1 MRSTW
6 FLVLLIRPA
15 FVCKKRY
22 WSGLGWRRFRKKHV
36 TTNNVW
42 MDKIALL
49 SYTPKNTNVSAFW
62 IEVRRHKKITIVHCA
77 PCRESF
83 FLHSLHCIV
92 LLNHHT
98 ASQSVRSHLVV
109 QSFKS
114 KVPPWPISA
123 AIYTTFSISSRI
135 IQLSQPFLELLIIQ
149 GSTFWTLWIESCK
162 ITAKTPSGV

>member
-6 FLVLLIRPA
+6 SLVLLIRPA

-22 WSGLGWRRFRKKHV
+22 WSGLGWRMFRKNHV

-49 SYTPKNTNVSAFW
+49 TPKNTKVSAFL
-62 IEVRRHKKITIVHCA
+62 IEVRRQKNQLQLCIVHLAGKAFSCTY
-77 PCRESF
+77 
-83 FLHSLHCIV
+83 CIV

-123 AIYTTFSISSRI
+123 AIYTTFSISSTI
-135 IQLSQPFLELLIIQ
+135 IQLSQPFLEMLMIQ
-149 GSTFWTLWIESCK
+149 GSTFWTLWIERCK
-162 ITAKTPSGV
+162 ITAKTHQE

>member
-1 MRSTW
+1 MRNTW
-6 FLVLLIRPA
+6 SLVLLIRPA

-22 WSGLGWRRFRKKHV
+22 WSGLGWRMFRKNHV

-49 SYTPKNTNVSAFW
+49 TPKNTKVSAFL
-62 IEVRRHKKITIVHCA
+62 IEVRRQKNQLQLCIAHLAGKA
-77 PCRESF
+77 F
-83 FLHSLHCIV
+83 SLHCIV

-114 KVPPWPISA
+114 KVPPWPIFE

-162 ITAKTPSGV
+162 ITAKTHQE